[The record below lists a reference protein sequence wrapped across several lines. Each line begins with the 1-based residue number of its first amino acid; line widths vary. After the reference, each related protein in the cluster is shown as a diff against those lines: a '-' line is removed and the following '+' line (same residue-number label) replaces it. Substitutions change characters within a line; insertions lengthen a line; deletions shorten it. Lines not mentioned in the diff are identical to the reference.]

1 MVAGVNVDDVSGG
14 TTVQS
19 VERKTHSEF
28 RPGNGGTGRV
38 GPRRGKARERGASAV
53 IVALL
58 VPAIFAAAAMTIDL
72 GRLIND
78 RQALSNALDAGAL
91 GGAYLLPG
99 DPAGA
104 RDAGVALAKANDPA
118 ANPVAVF
125 WCVIASTGASKT
137 PDTSQIPSVCNP
149 GSTAGAKCDE
159 NICAIPCATGS
170 GNSCNTMTLTADKDV
185 PFAVAPAIGV
195 NVGNTGSLSS
205 SACVGSCGKTVPNP
219 MDVVLVGDRTGS
231 MSDSDRNAMVAG
243 IKSTLQTMTKEQKYV
258 SLGTIHKSKP
268 TAGCAT
274 EPNGDALTPATGS
287 WIPVPFSNDYTL
299 APAFPGATPDLN
311 NSSTLVQGLNCLKK
325 SSKGTYLAAPMKAAA
340 RYVLGLEPNNLALLP
355 ARSQTAKKAII
366 FETDGEPNE
375 TALPGTTSLADPV
388 DLGAS
393 NGTTACNNLKTVAA
407 NAKAQGVLIVTVAF
421 GDANTKLCASGG
433 EPVRQ
438 VLAAA
443 ASPDTQGNAST
454 ADNACSTAAERSA
467 ENSDGDFF
475 FCAATGSE
483 LGAIFVAAVN
493 AVSPNTRLIRIPA

>member
-28 RPGNGGTGRV
+28 RPGNGGTGQA

-91 GGAYLLPG
+91 GGTYLLPG

-104 RDAGVALAKANDPA
+104 RDAGVALAKANDPGA
-118 ANPVAVF
+118 DPAAVF

-159 NICAIPCATGS
+159 NICAIPCATAS

-205 SACVGSCGKTVPNP
+205 TACAGSCGKTVPNP

-243 IKSTLQTMTKEQKYV
+243 IKSTLQTMDKGQKYV
-258 SLGTIHKSKP
+258 SLGTIHKSK
-268 TAGCAT
+268 TASCIT
-274 EPNGDALTPATGS
+274 EPSGDLTGK
-287 WIPVPFSNDYTL
+287 WIPVPFSNDYTM
-299 APAFPGATPDLN
+299 APAFPGATPALN
-311 NSSTLVQGLNCLKK
+311 TSSTLVQGLNCLKK
-325 SSKGTYLAAPMKAAA
+325 SSKGTFLAAPMKAAA
-340 RYVLGLEPNNLALLP
+340 RYVLGLEPNNIASLP
-355 ARSQTAKKAII
+355 ARAQTAKKAII

-375 TALPGTTSLADPV
+375 TALPGTTSLADPL
-388 DLGAS
+388 DLGTS
-393 NGTTACNNLKTVAA
+393 NGATACNNLKTVAA
-407 NAKAQGVLIVTVAF
+407 SAKAQGVLIVTVAF
-421 GDANTKLCASGG
+421 GDANTALCASGG
-433 EPVRQ
+433 ESVRQ

-443 ASPDTQGNAST
+443 SSPDSQGNASV
-454 ADNACSTAAERSA
+454 ADNDCATAAQRSA

-483 LGAIFVAAVN
+483 LGPIFVSAVN
-493 AVSPNTRLIRIPA
+493 AISPNTRLVRIPA